1 MAMQLG
7 QRPRKVPKGKFIWH
21 NHVQHY
27 IGMAHGLNGFR
38 YRTGTL
44 PVDYRKFM
52 RCRCGVID
60 LPHYSIRPW
69 PTEMREPRASLA
81 QQWIHGKAD
90 KADKADG
97 GGPTPAVMSCPPSR
111 HNLHLQI
118 RHVMRTYAARKTH

>member
-60 LPHYSIRPW
+60 LPHYSIRG
-69 PTEMREPRASLA
+69 R
-81 QQWIHGKAD
+81 
-90 KADKADG
+90 
-97 GGPTPAVMSCPPSR
+97 GPQKCVSPEQVLRNSGYTAK
-111 HNLHLQI
+111 LIKQI
-118 RHVMRTYAARKTH
+118 KQMAARLR